1 MPAAQQSQGA
11 PACGC
16 QKLHAVT
23 RSTSPR
29 ISTTPAFSPY
39 CRASVTGKADNLEKL
54 VDATRSFQVR
64 DSISI
69 KDRWRACG
77 SAADFVIE
85 SISKGAL

>member
-1 MPAAQQSQGA
+1 MWLPETPRRDAQHE
-11 PACGC
+11 PENI
-16 QKLHAVT
+16 HYT
-23 RSTSPR
+23 RVFALLSRFCHGVKPIT
-29 ISTTPAFSPY
+29 
-39 CRASVTGKADNLEKL
+39 LEKL